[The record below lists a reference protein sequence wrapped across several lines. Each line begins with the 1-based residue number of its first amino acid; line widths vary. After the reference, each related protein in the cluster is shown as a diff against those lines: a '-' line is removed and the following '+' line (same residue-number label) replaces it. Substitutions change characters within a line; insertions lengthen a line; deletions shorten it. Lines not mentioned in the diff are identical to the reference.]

1 MSSRTLRHLLTP
13 FQPFLANPE
22 TTEVVVNRPG
32 EIGVESAGIWS
43 WYEDPS
49 LTFDRLDALGILA
62 AFDSGQDIAPTHPLC
77 GAALPDGERIQV
89 CRPPATRPG
98 TISITI
104 RRPPSFRPTLQR
116 LANDGLFRGRQAERS
131 SATSDLATFMDNDW
145 AAMLGQAVLDRRN
158 ILIAGATGSGKTTIA
173 KALIEAIPLDERLVT
188 IEDTAEWNSI
198 PHRNRVALFYSK
210 GDQGA
215 AKVRSE
221 DLLECSLRMRP
232 DRVLMQELRDG
243 ATFAYLRGVVAGHPG
258 CITTLHAGS
267 ARGAFDALR
276 LMIRQHP
283 AGSTLADAD
292 VQSLLTMLVDIV
304 VYCERT
310 GNEFRVTDIYRNG
323 SASEVQPRVADQRNS
338 RDVGRHGYE
347 RHVRDLGGRLL
358 LGRAW
363 PESS

>member
-1 MSSRTLRHLLTP
+1 MSSRTLRHLLAP
-13 FQPFLANPE
+13 FRPFLADPA

-32 EIGVESAGIWS
+32 EIGVEAGGTWS
-43 WYEDPS
+43 WHLEPG
-49 LTFDRLDALGILA
+49 LTFDWLDSLGTLA
-62 AFDSGQDIAPTHPLC
+62 AFHTGQDIAPTHPLC

-89 CRPPATRPG
+89 CRPPATMPG
-98 TISITI
+98 NISITI

-116 LANDGLFRGRQAERS
+116 LADGGLFEKQQAERVP
-131 SATSDLATFMDNDW
+131 ATAALAGIMDDDW
-145 AAMLGQAVLDRRN
+145 ARVLGQAVLDRKN

-188 IEDTAEWNSI
+188 IEDTAEWTGI

-210 GDQGA
+210 GDQGV

-283 AGSTLADAD
+283 AGATLADAD
-292 VQSLLTMLVDIV
+292 VQSLLRMLVDV
-304 VYCERT
+304 VVCCERK
-310 GNEFRVTDIYRNG
+310 GNEFRVVDCLTRPEPVGG
-323 SASEVQPRVADQRNS
+323 SSPK
-338 RDVGRHGYE
+338 
-347 RHVRDLGGRLL
+347 
-358 LGRAW
+358 
-363 PESS
+363 

>member
-1 MSSRTLRHLLTP
+1 M
-13 FQPFLANPE
+13 
-22 TTEVVVNRPG
+22 
-32 EIGVESAGIWS
+32 
-43 WYEDPS
+43 
-49 LTFDRLDALGILA
+49 
-62 AFDSGQDIAPTHPLC
+62 DS
-77 GAALPDGERIQV
+77 
-89 CRPPATRPG
+89 
-98 TISITI
+98 
-104 RRPPSFRPTLQR
+104 
-116 LANDGLFRGRQAERS
+116 
-131 SATSDLATFMDNDW
+131 DW

-173 KALIEAIPLDERLVT
+173 KALIEAIPLADRLVT
-188 IEDTAEWNSI
+188 IEDTAKWNSI

-276 LMIRQHP
+276 LMIRQRP
-283 AGSTLADAD
+283 AGSTLGAAD

-310 GNEFRVTDIYRNG
+310 GNECRVTDIYQNE
-323 SASEVQPRVADQRNS
+323 SA
-338 RDVGRHGYE
+338 
-347 RHVRDLGGRLL
+347 
-358 LGRAW
+358 
-363 PESS
+363 